1 MQRFLR
7 VIAPA
12 IPCWSRHA
20 LLQELVRRYTCF
32 EVEPEKWSFP
42 MHKWIAG
49 LVALTVMS
57 VVTLPAAGQ
66 TTCPEGQHYDTE
78 KKMCVP
84 HGK

>member
-1 MQRFLR
+1 
-7 VIAPA
+7 
-12 IPCWSRHA
+12 
-20 LLQELVRRYTCF
+20 
-32 EVEPEKWSFP
+32 

-66 TTCPEGQHYDTE
+66 TTCPEGQHYDAE

>member
-1 MQRFLR
+1 VRWR
-7 VIAPA
+7 
-12 IPCWSRHA
+12 WSVVESCHVGNGLKPQA
-20 LLQELVRRYTCF
+20 FQE
-32 EVEPEKWSFP
+32 PWKWSFP

-66 TTCPEGQHYDTE
+66 TTCPEGQHYDAE

-84 HGK
+84 LGK